1 MAPPSLTRSLSKFK
15 LQSFLAVYDYTG
27 PGRLGRSQ
35 AAKQKRPVRSPNARL
50 SESPSRTK
58 FEKPNY
64 FLVKQVTPT
73 GSGSL
78 ESLLL
83 QRGPGPSPSL
93 RLQAGASL
101 RSSPTG
107 PLAESPLSQPGC
119 STGVHRRACLRVE
132 PQHDTVMIIRVIPGT
147 VSNKRV

>member
-1 MAPPSLTRSLSKFK
+1 MLSRCCTGERERERERACRVRGPARPPAVPAAGPRPCPPGPSTAAPPGTAMLSDK
-15 LQSFLAVYDYTG
+15 
-27 PGRLGRSQ
+27 
-35 AAKQKRPVRSPNARL
+35 VRQL
-50 SESPSRTK
+50 
-58 FEKPNY
+58 KPNY

-83 QRGPGPSPSL
+83 QRGPL

-101 RSSPTG
+101 RSNPTG

-119 STGVHRRACLRVE
+119 STGVHSRACLRVE
-132 PQHDTVMIIRVIPGT
+132 PQHDTVMIIRVIAGT